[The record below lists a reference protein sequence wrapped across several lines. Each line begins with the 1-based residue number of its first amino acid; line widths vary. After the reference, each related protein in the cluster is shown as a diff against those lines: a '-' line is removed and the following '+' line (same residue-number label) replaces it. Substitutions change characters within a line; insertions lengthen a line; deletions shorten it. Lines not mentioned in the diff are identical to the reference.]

1 LQRVQQ
7 VAGGAVVEAPFA
19 LFQEQVEVAFRNA
32 VVTPH
37 VSFGLVPKVLDA
49 IDMIVRIGE
58 ELRVIDQVMM
68 ELRDIQHNECP
79 EAIGVDDTI
88 RSNILSDYSLKYQ

>member
-1 LQRVQQ
+1 
-7 VAGGAVVEAPFA
+7 
-19 LFQEQVEVAFRNA
+19 
-32 VVTPH
+32 
-37 VSFGLVPKVLDA
+37 
-49 IDMIVRIGE
+49 
-58 ELRVIDQVMM
+58 VIDPLMM